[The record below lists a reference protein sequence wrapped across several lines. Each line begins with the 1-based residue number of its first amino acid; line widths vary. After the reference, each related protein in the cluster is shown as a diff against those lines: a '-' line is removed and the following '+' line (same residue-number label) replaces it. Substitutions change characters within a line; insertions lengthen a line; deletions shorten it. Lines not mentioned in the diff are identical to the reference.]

1 MADRD
6 ARSSRP
12 SPGNGRFDRRGVAEA
27 QRRARLPGEG
37 IRHSSLTW
45 PMLILAGVEF
55 TPLLKET
62 TDHLGVPVEG
72 PYKLERYR
80 C

>member
-1 MADRD
+1 
-6 ARSSRP
+6 
-12 SPGNGRFDRRGVAEA
+12 
-27 QRRARLPGEG
+27 
-37 IRHSSLTW
+37 
-45 PMLILAGVEF
+45 MLILAGVEF